1 MKTANNSGN
10 SSNRKKER
18 RRSGNQKESMKSSI
32 KQSIRNKLQRIK
44 RNGRKGQYA
53 VTSNSSVASSVASDD
68 LFNYNP
74 PSPSMKALPPKA
86 GARKLA
92 KAPAKTPQF
101 RVAEKKEFSSNTIQA
116 RKKPPSMQT
125 SPSSKTSR
133 KVAKIKER
141 RELPLRHIK
150 KATEPPGKRL
160 KSRERRPRSRERR
173 SKSRERRPKS
183 RERRPKSLTADPE
196 VAYRKYAMKVEAAKK
211 KTKKKKKAPKQPES
225 QEFRSF
231 SDSSDYSVTDF
242 ERSYDS
248 SASSV
253 YSDPGFD
260 TISYND
266 SDSESGFGSE
276 SHSDFSRSS
285 DSSEYSSDETEG
297 VTISTERSAWKR
309 NPVTSRGR
317 SPTKSCRKRDVP
329 ITGHISSPRISQQKS
344 NSNHIRSP
352 RRSAPSINTE
362 NRFFRDEKEEDSG
375 DSSYASG
382 TSYDSSESDASRSS
396 SSSRSSYSDCQTNDD
411 YYTTSYDEDTRH
423 LRDST
428 FSGSWTDGPLSTYC
442 SEETERTR
450 PSREYPTLLKDI
462 SSHSMD
468 ESQSR
473 LETRSSTAAVD
484 SRDLGS
490 IDENEHDEFVES
502 RGTGNVVER
511 ERAEAKTTLE
521 EQQGS
526 ALSWISRDLSSID
539 EDEYDE
545 FVKSQEPR
553 NVAGRERA
561 EAKTTLGEQQ
571 GSVLSWI
578 FGGSTDAD
586 NSLQKEK
593 DDKETLVR
601 VEKDKEELQ
610 CISSPKH
617 SPLTIYSPR
626 TPETPRS
633 PFSVASSRMG
643 FITRDRRSAIY
654 SEDDMQDETDDIL
667 PTMSPGCSVDL
678 DQIPVG
684 GGSMPRPYGGLKG
697 GEFLLPDYNDSESES
712 KSESSDN
719 EETSEEELSVSMRGS
734 GTFLAAG
741 EEEDKSIPLGKSAAP
756 NEITFA
762 PQSPDVTSPLSRS
775 ERAGS
780 PTVADE
786 EHGEDGSFFFCCLS
800 PDNSIKVDCLP
811 SSGAV
816 EQEFN
821 RMAAAKNQNSAFNFD
836 EDGISALLDD
846 NGDIDDDETTCAS
859 TIHTEGFRD
868 LKVARPPS
876 KLEEDEDEKSSSCA
890 ANIKLEIG
898 PCTRGEYSASED
910 GCNTAAA
917 EVEKG
922 ESTKRIK
929 AESLDN
935 YDISEILHG
944 KRSFKSKTDDDGL
957 PILIASSTAATGRR
971 ERRKMALKAH
981 REFLYQTR
989 SIDSN
994 ASFRKEED
1002 DIADVK
1008 STGDGQNQ
1016 CSAEFKTSNDDTIS
1030 AGLSVHSNSI
1040 IQDNVSTPSD
1050 GKPDALID
1058 LVRNAF
1064 SAMMLP
1070 SNDAAISETSPV
1082 DAIIDTNVE
1091 SPRIENAVDGNI
1103 LPSPRAIED
1112 ALEVAYRFF
1121 VPKEEDAPLITEA
1134 QKDQENNL
1142 MCTNFNPN
1150 PAAKS
1155 KTTTEESGS
1164 SIAKQSSSIE
1174 ASSSMDY
1181 ENLSDTAVNS
1191 QSKTEA
1197 PGVST
1202 VNDDSRF
1209 NADGIP
1215 LQLRPKKIWRA
1226 FDSGFSTSQSVVIPD
1241 VSTNN
1246 NISTEPESNRDQET
1260 KEKLHQ
1266 RKMRL
1271 QEKEVKLY
1279 HSKNIPYKAE
1289 QQESSESQSK
1299 PKNEMGD
1306 LTNDGM
1312 GGIQLSTSPRYQRR
1326 AEMKRLKTLK
1336 LQHKD
1341 ANASI
1346 LDIKNGHVGEEEM
1359 QPVISKPKPT
1369 VDQTADETNIVNPA
1383 PSLSIKIED
1392 KVIGAVTSSA
1402 SPPSHRANSD
1412 YNISDIRAR
1421 IKHRKRSKIQKQQL
1435 HQQQQVLKQ
1444 TVAKK
1449 SKQKSQHSSSIVNPV
1464 QVMATTDRRDDCVSE
1479 FYDASD
1485 GQTEKKTEIPTR
1497 IGKYKVPMND
1507 VRESILNSAISLD

>member
-1 MKTANNSGN
+1 
-10 SSNRKKER
+10 
-18 RRSGNQKESMKSSI
+18 
-32 KQSIRNKLQRIK
+32 
-44 RNGRKGQYA
+44 
-53 VTSNSSVASSVASDD
+53 
-68 LFNYNP
+68 
-74 PSPSMKALPPKA
+74 
-86 GARKLA
+86 
-92 KAPAKTPQF
+92 
-101 RVAEKKEFSSNTIQA
+101 
-116 RKKPPSMQT
+116 
-125 SPSSKTSR
+125 
-133 KVAKIKER
+133 
-141 RELPLRHIK
+141 
-150 KATEPPGKRL
+150 
-160 KSRERRPRSRERR
+160 
-173 SKSRERRPKS
+173 
-183 RERRPKSLTADPE
+183 
-196 VAYRKYAMKVEAAKK
+196 
-211 KTKKKKKAPKQPES
+211 
-225 QEFRSF
+225 
-231 SDSSDYSVTDF
+231 
-242 ERSYDS
+242 
-248 SASSV
+248 
-253 YSDPGFD
+253 
-260 TISYND
+260 
-266 SDSESGFGSE
+266 
-276 SHSDFSRSS
+276 
-285 DSSEYSSDETEG
+285 
-297 VTISTERSAWKR
+297 
-309 NPVTSRGR
+309 
-317 SPTKSCRKRDVP
+317 
-329 ITGHISSPRISQQKS
+329 
-344 NSNHIRSP
+344 
-352 RRSAPSINTE
+352 
-362 NRFFRDEKEEDSG
+362 
-375 DSSYASG
+375 
-382 TSYDSSESDASRSS
+382 
-396 SSSRSSYSDCQTNDD
+396 
-411 YYTTSYDEDTRH
+411 
-423 LRDST
+423 
-428 FSGSWTDGPLSTYC
+428 
-442 SEETERTR
+442 
-450 PSREYPTLLKDI
+450 
-462 SSHSMD
+462 MD
-468 ESQSR
+468 ERQNH

-490 IDENEHDEFVES
+490 IDENEYGEFVKS
-502 RGTGNVVER
+502 RGTRNVVER

-539 EDEYDE
+539 ENEYGE
-545 FVKSQEPR
+545 FVKSQETG
-553 NVAGRERA
+553 NVAGRERT
-561 EAKTTLGEQQ
+561 EAKTTVGEQQ

-578 FGGSTDAD
+578 FGGSTDAEI
-586 NSLQKEK
+586 SSQKEK
-593 DDKETLVR
+593 DDKDDVVEKSMGNVNHEREQKSLVR
-601 VEKDKEELQ
+601 VEKEEEELR
-610 CISSPKH
+610 CISSPKY

-633 PFSVASSRMG
+633 PFSVASSTIG
-643 FITRDRRSAIY
+643 FMTRDRRSAIY
-654 SEDDMQDETDDIL
+654 SEDDMQDEPDDIL
-667 PTMSPGCSVDL
+667 STMSPGCSVDL

-684 GGSMPRPYGGLKG
+684 GGSMPSPYGGLKG

-712 KSESSDN
+712 ESESSDN
-719 EETSEEELSVSMRGS
+719 EEASEEELSVSMRGS
-734 GTFLAAG
+734 GTFEADG
-741 EEEDKSIPLGKSAAP
+741 EEEDKSIPSGKSTAP

-775 ERAGS
+775 ERVGP

-821 RMAAAKNQNSAFNFD
+821 RMAATKNQNSAFNFD

-876 KLEEDEDEKSSSCA
+876 KLEEDEDEKSSSFA

-898 PCTRGEYSASED
+898 PCTRGEYSASQD
-910 GCNTAAA
+910 GGNTEAVEA
-917 EVEKG
+917 EKG

-981 REFLYQTR
+981 REFLYKTR

-994 ASFRKEED
+994 ASFPKEDD

-1016 CSAEFKTSNDDTIS
+1016 CSGEFKTSNGDTIS
-1030 AGLSVHSNSI
+1030 AGLSIHSNSI
-1040 IQDNVSTPSD
+1040 VQDDVSIPSD

-1070 SNDAAISETSPV
+1070 SNDATISETSPV
-1082 DAIIDTNVE
+1082 DDIDTSVE
-1091 SPRIENAVDGNI
+1091 SPKTFENAVDGNI

-1121 VPKEEDAPLITEA
+1121 VPKEEDCPLITEA

-1142 MCTNFNPN
+1142 MCTNYNPN

-1155 KTTTEESGS
+1155 KTTTPESGS

-1191 QSKTEA
+1191 RSKTEA
-1197 PGVST
+1197 PGIST

-1226 FDSGFSTSQSVVIPD
+1226 FDSGFSASQSVVVPD
-1241 VSTNN
+1241 VSANSN
-1246 NISTEPESNRDQET
+1246 VLTEPESNRDQET

-1271 QEKEVKLY
+1271 HEKEVKLY
-1279 HSKNIPYKAE
+1279 HSKTIPYKAE

-1299 PKNEMGD
+1299 LQSKTGD
-1306 LTNDGM
+1306 LANDGM
-1312 GGIQLSTSPRYQRR
+1312 GEIQLSTSPRYRRR

-1336 LQHKD
+1336 LQHQD
-1341 ANASI
+1341 ADASI
-1346 LDIKNGHVGEEEM
+1346 SDVKNGHVGEEENGSDRHGFPTT
-1359 QPVISKPKPT
+1359 QPVISTPKPT
-1369 VDQTADETNIVNPA
+1369 VDQTADETNIIDRA
-1383 PSLSIKIED
+1383 PSLSIERED
-1392 KVIGAVTSSA
+1392 KVIGAAASSA
-1402 SPPSHRANSD
+1402 SPASHHANSD
-1412 YNISDIRAR
+1412 ANISDIRAR
-1421 IKHRKRSKIQKQQL
+1421 IKHRKRSKIQKKKL
-1435 HQQQQVLKQ
+1435 HQQQALKQ

-1449 SKQKSQHSSSIVNPV
+1449 SKQKSQHSSSIANPI
-1464 QVMATTDRRDDCVSE
+1464 QAMATTDRRDDFVSE

-1485 GQTEKKTEIPTR
+1485 GQTDKKTEIPTR

-1507 VRESILNSAISLD
+1507 VRESILNGAISLD